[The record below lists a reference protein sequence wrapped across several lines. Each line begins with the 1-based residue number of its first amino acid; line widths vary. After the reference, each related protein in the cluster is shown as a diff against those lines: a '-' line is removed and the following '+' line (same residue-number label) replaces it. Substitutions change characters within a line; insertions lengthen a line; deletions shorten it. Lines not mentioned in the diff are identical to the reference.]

1 MTFDRKDWDE
11 KREKRIQEAEQQQIP
26 QYQEVVR
33 AIPEMQK
40 LTGRPEWDKYLTYL
54 EGILKATEIEL
65 IDLRVKLESPKYWKT
80 EDLVQL
86 KAEVIRLKERYET
99 IDTLMK
105 LPKEI
110 IEIGKAAKSTLERFH

>member
-54 EGILKATEIEL
+54 EGILKATDIEL

>member
-1 MTFDRKDWDE
+1 MPFDRKDWDE
-11 KREKRIQEAEQQQIP
+11 KREKIIQEAEQKQIP
-26 QYQEVVR
+26 QYQEVAR

-54 EGILKATEIEL
+54 EGILQATDKEL
-65 IDLRVKLESPKYWKT
+65 VNLRSKLESPMYWKT